1 MDLNSLLTK
10 DCAWE
15 GLFRIR
21 FSKEWRMKRIIG
33 NYSVISTDLLSISN
47 ANEDNNLL
55 IELKL
60 NQNCFNEK
68 FYIQVRLLKYNL

>member
-1 MDLNSLLTK
+1 MDLSSLLAK

-15 GLFRIR
+15 GLFRVRI
-21 FSKEWRMKRIIG
+21 SKDWSLKRIMG

-47 ANEDNNLL
+47 ANEDNNLI

-60 NQNCFNEK
+60 NQNCFSEK
-68 FYIQVRLLKYNL
+68 IYIQVQLIIY